1 MPTPIPME
9 NTPEH
14 LDPNTPQKPVR
25 ENDPLKKATEKTTS
39 FLQYSGLGLQM
50 LVTIGAG
57 VWLGSWLDERQ
68 GNHTPVWTLVLALVS
83 IAGSIYLLIRGL
95 PKQS

>member
-1 MPTPIPME
+1 MPAPITME
-9 NTPEH
+9 NTPEQP
-14 LDPNTPQKPVR
+14 DPNSFEKRSQN
-25 ENDPLKKATEKTTS
+25 EDSIKKATQKTTS

-57 VWLGSWLDERQ
+57 VWLGTWLDNQQ
-68 GNHTPVWTLVLALVS
+68 GNRTPIWTLVLALAS
-83 IAGSIYLLIRGL
+83 IAASIYLLIRGL

>member
-1 MPTPIPME
+1 MPASIPME
-9 NTPEH
+9 NTPEQP
-14 LDPNTPQKPVR
+14 DPNAAGKPVR
-25 ENDPLKKATEKTTS
+25 ENDPLKKATDKTTS

-50 LVTIGAG
+50 LITIGAG

-68 GNHTPVWTLVLALVS
+68 GNHTPIWTLVLALVS
-83 IAGSIYLLIRGL
+83 ITGSIYLLIRGL